1 MQPLDDAHAAA
12 ESGSSCCS
20 QQASLYDTHTTKAEA
35 AVQCSAVLLW
45 FLSARLAAC
54 HPIIKKPTSRHGRSH
69 AREAVFAQ
77 QLALVGMPKA
87 RTKVV
92 LRRLPVGLT
101 EEKLLETLPTRW
113 EKFSSHARF
122 LYFVAATEAYVH
134 HPKRLLP
141 CV

>member
-20 QQASLYDTHTTKAEA
+20 QQASLYDTHATKVETTVQCCA
-35 AVQCSAVLLW
+35 AVLW
-45 FLSARLAAC
+45 FPSARLAVF
-54 HPIIKKPTSRHGRSH
+54 HPIIKKPTLLTRARSC
-69 AREAVFAQ
+69 VCP